1 MSDLEQLDLFDLR
14 AALGDLDVG
23 DAFSHSG
30 WDRSVVTE
38 RSADTVT
45 FETTDT
51 ANGHRVGVST
61 SRALD
66 RVVERR

>member
-1 MSDLEQLDLFDLR
+1 MTEQPSLFDLR
-14 AALGDLDVG
+14 VAIGDLDVG

-30 WDRSVVTE
+30 WDHSVVTARTAE
-38 RSADTVT
+38 SVT

-51 ANGHRVGVST
+51 VNGRRVGESMT
-61 SRALD
+61 RALD